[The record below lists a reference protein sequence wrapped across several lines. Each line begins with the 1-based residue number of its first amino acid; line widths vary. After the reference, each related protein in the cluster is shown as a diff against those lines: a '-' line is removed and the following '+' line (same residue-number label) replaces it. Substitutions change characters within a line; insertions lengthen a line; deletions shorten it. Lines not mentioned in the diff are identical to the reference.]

1 MKYLC
6 KLFGCPK
13 EREVRVKRHFKIRNH
28 MLGVCRIP
36 YVKIGVSAEAK
47 CNRCGELKSKKIQIE
62 NKQQALETR
71 TLYR

>member
-1 MKYLC
+1 
-6 KLFGCPK
+6 
-13 EREVRVKRHFKIRNH
+13 